1 MRTNLS
7 VEEAL
12 ALVLAEAKGELG
24 VEELPLWEAYGRV
37 LAEDLASLV
46 DHPDQDDTAIDGY
59 ACREE
64 DTLGASPETPVRLRV
79 IGEAPAGRPFAGRI
93 GEKEAVAVYT
103 GAPIPQGANAVV
115 RVEDTRREG
124 EYVLLFAPASPKDI
138 RPKGDDLRRGEVYLR
153 RGDLLTPGRLGLA
166 AAMGYPRLKVFRRPR
181 VGILSTGD
189 EVVEPGEALPFGG
202 VYNSNAYSLLGLVLE
217 AGGEPVL
224 LGKVP
229 DRPEEVLARLER
241 AGPLDLLLTSGG
253 VSMGAYDVV
262 RRVLEERGEVVF
274 WKVKQQPGGPL
285 LLARLGELPVLGL
298 PGNPV
303 SSMVTFFLYGRP
315 FLFRLQE
322 RTDPP
327 YRPLKAKALTPFKGA
342 KGKKVFRRGVLA
354 FEEGLVVRTTGNQ
367 SSGVLRSMAF
377 GNALV
382 VLPPDQDAQAGAEV
396 EVIPLT
402 FVL

>member
-12 ALVLAEAKGELG
+12 EAVLEAAQGELA
-24 VEELPLWEAYGRV
+24 VEELPLKEAFGRV

-59 ACREE
+59 ACRAE
-64 DTLGASPETPVRLRV
+64 DTLGASPEAPVRLRV
-79 IGEAPAGRPFAGRI
+79 VGEAPAGRPFPGEVGR
-93 GEKEAVAVYT
+93 GEAVAVYT
-103 GAPIPQGANAVV
+103 GAPIPKGADAVV

-124 EYVLLFAPASPKDI
+124 DEVLLFAPASPKDI

-166 AAMGYPRLKVFRRPR
+166 AAMGHPRLKVFRKPR

-189 EVVEPGEALPFGG
+189 EVVEPGEPLPFGG

-229 DRPEEVLARLER
+229 DQPEAVLERLEG

-253 VSMGAYDVV
+253 VSMGSTT
-262 RRVLEERGEVVF
+262 
-274 WKVKQQPGGPL
+274 WC
-285 LLARLGELPVLGL
+285 AR
-298 PGNPV
+298 
-303 SSMVTFFLYGRP
+303 SWSATGRW
-315 FLFRLQE
+315 
-322 RTDPP
+322 
-327 YRPLKAKALTPFKGA
+327 
-342 KGKKVFRRGVLA
+342 
-354 FEEGLVVRTTGNQ
+354 
-367 SSGVLRSMAF
+367 SSGRCGSSP
-377 GNALV
+377 GD
-382 VLPPDQDAQAGAEV
+382 PSSSPG
-396 EVIPLT
+396 
-402 FVL
+402 

>member
-1 MRTNLS
+1 MRTGIS

-12 ALVLAEAKGELG
+12 ELVLAEARGELP
-24 VEELPLWEAYGRV
+24 VEEVPLKEAYGRV
-37 LAEDLASLV
+37 LAEDLVSLV
-46 DHPDQDDTAIDGY
+46 NHPDQDDTAIDGY

-64 DTLGASPETPVRLRV
+64 DTLGASRENPVRLRV
-79 IGEAPAGRPFAGRI
+79 IGESPAGRPFAGRV
-93 GEKEAVAVYT
+93 GKGEAVAVYT
-103 GAPIPQGANAVV
+103 GAPIPEGADAVI

-124 EYVLLFAPASPKDI
+124 DYVLLFAPASPKDI
-138 RPKGDDLRRGEVYLR
+138 RPQGDDLRKGEVYLR
-153 RGDLLTPGRLGLA
+153 RGDFLTPGRLGLA

-189 EVVEPGEALPFGG
+189 EVVEPGVPLPFGG
-202 VYNSNAYSLLGLVLE
+202 VYNSNAYSLLGLVKE

-224 LGKVP
+224 LGKVE
-229 DRPEEVLARLER
+229 DRPETVLEKLEA

-253 VSMGAYDVV
+253 VSMGEYDVV
-262 RRVLEERGEVVF
+262 RKVLETAGELVF

-285 LLARLGELPVLGL
+285 LLARLGGLPILGL

-315 FLFRLQE
+315 FLFRLQR

-327 YRPLKAKALTPFKGA
+327 YRSLEARVLTPFKGA
-342 KGKKVFRRGVLA
+342 QGKKVFRRGVLS
-354 FEEGLVVRTTGNQ
+354 FEGEFVVRTTGSQ
-367 SSGVLRSMAF
+367 SSGVLRSMAL

-382 VLPPDQDAQAGAEV
+382 VLPPDQDAREGERV

>member
-1 MRTNLS
+1 VRQDLS

-12 ALVLAEAKGELG
+12 ELVLREARRQLPM
-24 VEELPLWEAYGRV
+24 EELPLREAFGRV

-64 DTLGASPETPVRLRV
+64 DARGASPEHPVRLRV
-79 IGEAPAGRPFAGRI
+79 IGEAPAGRPFPREVGQ
-93 GEKEAVAVYT
+93 GEAVAVYT
-103 GAPIPQGANAVV
+103 GAPIPKGADAVV

-124 EYVLLFAPASPKDI
+124 DFVLLFAPASPKDL
-138 RPKGDDLRRGEVYLR
+138 RPQGGDLRRGEVYLR

-166 AAMGYPRLKVFRRPR
+166 AAMGHPRLRVYRRPR

-189 EVVEPGEALPFGG
+189 EVVEPGEPLPFGG
-202 VYNSNAYSLLGLVLE
+202 VYNANAYSLMGLVLE

-229 DRPEEVLARLER
+229 DRPEEVLKRLEG

-253 VSMGAYDVV
+253 VSMGEYDVV
-262 RRVLEERGEVVF
+262 RKVLEAKGEVVF
-274 WKVKQQPGGPL
+274 WKVRQQPGGPL
-285 LLARLGELPVLGL
+285 LFAKLQGLPVLGL

-315 FLFRLQE
+315 FLFRLLG

-327 YRPLKAKALTPFKGA
+327 YGRMRARALTPFKGA
-342 KGKKVFRRGVLA
+342 RGKTAFRRGVLLLP
-354 FEEGLVVRTTGNQ
+354 EGTVRT
-367 SSGVLRSMAF
+367 SGDQASFVLRSMAF
-377 GNALV
+377 ANALV
-382 VLPPDQDAQAGAEV
+382 VLPPDQDAKEGEEV

-402 FVL
+402 FVP